1 MNAVAS
7 ALAPLALLAAA
18 PSAAHA
24 GASTAPSAA
33 PYFVC
38 SSGKNAFVANFGP
51 DQKVVTIDTSAHGHY
66 ALRSTPVSQG
76 RMYSAHGVSFWTDG
90 ASARLVGTPKAY
102 SDCHKS

>member
-1 MNAVAS
+1 
-7 ALAPLALLAAA
+7 
-18 PSAAHA
+18 
-24 GASTAPSAA
+24 
-33 PYFVC
+33 
-38 SSGKNAFVANFGP
+38 
-51 DQKVVTIDTSAHGHY
+51 VVTIDTSAHGHY